1 MNRTQFDSYLSLAL
15 NVPLTKDNKPANKDD
30 KLLSTEGRSVN
41 QSVKEEESNKDK
53 RLKEIDESHYVLTL
67 DYTVKV
73 WYCMYC
79 IRI

>member
-79 IRI
+79 IHI